1 MYGKK
6 RMIRRTWYL
15 ILIEAPIRKQT
26 SDIVKNTVDSTLSVQ
41 LFVL

>member
-15 ILIEAPIRKQT
+15 ILIESPVHKQA
-26 SDIVKNTVDSTLSVQ
+26 SDIVKNTVDNTLSVQ